1 MKKIGRLALL
11 LFLLLSLQG
20 YSQVDTIPPSKVVDS
35 VSFRPDIENRSTQKK
50 KDQELSIAQYQ
61 IISFDRDTTYLDTTL
76 TINKEYKY
84 NYLRQDNFE
93 LMPFSNV
100 GQPYNTL
107 GFTSEREQYFPRI
120 GARARHFNYMEI
132 EDIPYYNVPTPMT
145 DLMFK
150 TTFEQGQM
158 LDALL
163 TFNTSRNTNFSI
175 AYKGFRSLGKY
186 QFDQGQSGNFRTSF
200 NTKTRNGKY
209 QLRVHYAAQEI
220 EGEENGGLL
229 NKEEQFESG
238 NPDFD
243 DRSRLDVQFTNA
255 DNNLVG
261 KRIYLDHSY
270 RLFATGG
277 DSLKTRNTS
286 LSLGHA
292 FSYES
297 KFYQFV
303 QSAEDDFFGDVI
315 VSPVDDKARLKTTFN
330 EVSLNFEN
338 QTLGRLTGFAQYYDY
353 RYSFDSELTTSEGV
367 ITNALQGEEMILGA
381 AYAKRI
387 GDFNITGKGMY
398 TISGVLTDNWIDA
411 QAMYRLKEGWTLKAG
426 IHNSSRLPNYNFL
439 LYQSEYLNYNWQND
453 TAFENESVSSLRF
466 GLKAGKWG
474 EVDVNYSLLDNYTYF
489 RSTATP
495 EQIEMDQENAF
506 VAPFQESNT
515 INHLRVKVR
524 NEIRWKKWAL
534 NNTLLFQDVTQDNE
548 ILNLPALVTRN
559 SLYFSSDVFKR
570 AMFLQT
576 GVTLKYFTSYT
587 MNAYN
592 PLLAEF
598 YIQTNEEIG
607 GYPMLDFFINA
618 KVRQTRIYLKAEHF
632 NSSFSGNNF
641 YAAPNYPYRDF
652 VIRFGVV
659 WNFFS

>member
-1 MKKIGRLALL
+1 MKNIIR
-11 LFLLLSLQG
+11 FLLLWLPLIG
-20 YSQVDTIPPSKVVDS
+20 FTQVDSIPPAKARDTTFKKIDFAGKQASSKKGLEIS
-35 VSFRPDIENRSTQKK
+35 IE
-50 KDQELSIAQYQ
+50 QYQ
-61 IISFDRDTTYLDTTL
+61 IVSHDRDTTYLDTTL

-84 NYLRQDNFE
+84 NYLRQDSFE
-93 LMPFSNV
+93 LMRFSNM

-107 GFTSEREQYFPRI
+107 GFNSEREQYFPSI
-120 GARARHFNYMEI
+120 GARARHYKYMEI

-145 DLMFK
+145 ELMFK

-158 LDALL
+158 LDAVL
-163 TFNTSRNTNFSI
+163 TFNTSRYTNFSI
-175 AYKGFRSLGKY
+175 AYTGFRSLGKY
-186 QFDQGQSGNFRTSF
+186 QFDQVQSGNFRTSF
-200 NTKTRNGKY
+200 NTQTKNGKY
-209 QLRVHYAAQEI
+209 QARIHYAAQEI

-243 DRSRLDVQFTNA
+243 DRSRIDVQFT
-255 DNNLVG
+255 DVNNYVNG
-261 KRIYLDHSY
+261 KRIYFDHAY
-270 RLFATGG
+270 RLFESGS
-277 DSLKTRNTS
+277 DSLRSRKTS
-286 LSLGHA
+286 LSIGHT
-292 FSYES
+292 FSYET
-297 KFYQFV
+297 KFYQFE
-303 QSAEDDFFGDVI
+303 QSAQDDFFGDVI
-315 VSPVDDKARLKTTFN
+315 VSPVNDKASLKTMFN

-338 QTLGRLTGFAQYYDY
+338 KTLGRLKGFAQYYDY
-353 RYSFDSELTTSEGV
+353 NYFFDSELTTSEGV
-367 ITNALQGEEMILGA
+367 ISNKLRGEEIILGA

-387 GDFNITGKGMY
+387 GNFSLRGKGMY
-398 TISGVLTDNWIDA
+398 TVSGTLTDNWIDA
-411 QAMYRLKEGWTLKAG
+411 EALYRIKEGWTFKAG

-453 TAFENESVSSLRF
+453 AQFENESVSSLRL

-474 EVDVNYSLLDNYTYF
+474 EVDVHYSLLDNYTYL
-489 RSTATP
+489 RSTASV

-506 VAPFQESNT
+506 VAPFQEGNT
-515 INHLRVKVR
+515 INHLRVKLR
-524 NEIRWKKWAL
+524 NEIRWNKWAL
-534 NNTLLFQDVTQDNE
+534 NNTVLFQDVTQDSE
-548 ILNLPALVTRN
+548 VLNLPTLVTRN
-559 SLYFSSDVFKR
+559 TLYFSSDIFKR

-576 GVTLKYFTSYT
+576 GVTFKYFTSYN

-598 YIQTNEEIG
+598 YIQTNEELG

-632 NSSFSGNNF
+632 NSSFSDNNF

-652 VIRFGVV
+652 VIRFGLV